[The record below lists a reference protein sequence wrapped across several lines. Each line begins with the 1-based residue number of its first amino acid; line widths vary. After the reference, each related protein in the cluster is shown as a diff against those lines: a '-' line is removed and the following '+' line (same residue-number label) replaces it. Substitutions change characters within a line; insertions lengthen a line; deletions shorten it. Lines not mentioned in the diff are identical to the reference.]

1 MKKIYPLFLAL
12 LLVAC
17 AQQSETNSSSS
28 ATGTSEATV
37 TNGSTSLEDTD
48 YYGKY
53 EEEDL
58 DASYESSS
66 AIAIKLAGAQ
76 TEAGEGFT
84 VDDQTVTITSAGT
97 YMVSGS
103 LTDGQLKIN
112 VDKEAKVHLIFAGV
126 SITNANSSAVVIE
139 QAEKVITTLA
149 ADTTNTL
156 TDGTS
161 YTLCRRRNRTGCCFY
176 SKDDLSIN
184 GEGKLVIEGNY
195 SNGIRSKDDL
205 VLASGTYEI
214 TAKTMRSKEKIR
226 CRFEMGII
234 L

>member
-112 VDKEAKVHLIFAGV
+112 VDKEAKVHLI
-126 SITNANSSAVVIE
+126 
-139 QAEKVITTLA
+139 
-149 ADTTNTL
+149 
-156 TDGTS
+156 
-161 YTLCRRRNRTGCCFY
+161 
-176 SKDDLSIN
+176 
-184 GEGKLVIEGNY
+184 
-195 SNGIRSKDDL
+195 
-205 VLASGTYEI
+205 
-214 TAKTMRSKEKIR
+214 
-226 CRFEMGII
+226 
-234 L
+234 